1 MPFPPPPKET
11 SHLVPHLLRFLSP
24 KLGLPHRNTA
34 ADTYSAVFP
43 DSSLVSAAV
52 SENWSASCF
61 FLCFCWLPVPRLSL
75 YRADRDSFC
84 GLPVCASMSMTFA
97 GIFPRIDTLSG
108 RDRAFTSSV
117 FPIFFFFLL
126 ESPFFSRVFVCFC
139 RVWCYTMVFASGFA
153 LCRHGN
159 DTLGA
164 YWALWCVV
172 PNVTQ
177 GPGWAL
183 FILYSQRVWSW

>member
-34 ADTYSAVFP
+34 ADTSSAVFP
-43 DSSLVSAAV
+43 DSSLVSAAL
-52 SENWSASCF
+52 SENWSASWFF
-61 FLCFCWLPVPRLSL
+61 FLWFCWPPVPRLSL

-97 GIFPRIDTLSG
+97 GVFPRIDTLSG

-117 FPIFFFFLL
+117 FPIFFLL
-126 ESPFFSRVFVCFC
+126 ESPFFSGCLCVC

-164 YWALWCVV
+164 CWGFFGV
-172 PNVTQ
+172 
-177 GPGWAL
+177 
-183 FILYSQRVWSW
+183 LYRM

>member
-117 FPIFFFFLL
+117 FPIFF
-126 ESPFFSRVFVCFC
+126 VGV
-139 RVWCYTMVFASGFA
+139 
-153 LCRHGN
+153 
-159 DTLGA
+159 
-164 YWALWCVV
+164 
-172 PNVTQ
+172 
-177 GPGWAL
+177 AL
-183 FILYSQRVWSW
+183 FFPGVCVFLPRLVLYHGFCVGFCPLPTWK